1 MVVYICL
8 GSYSN
13 TPDPSVVIARRDGP
27 ESVRFWFSTAGESH
41 GPGEVALVHGAP
53 AGLPLLAE
61 DVDRDLFRRQQGYGR
76 GGRQKI
82 ERDTVEFLGGVR
94 HGYALGS
101 PIAMLVRND
110 DYANWEDRMS
120 PAPPDEDAKPTK
132 KVTLPRPGH
141 ADLAGM
147 QKYDFDDLRNV
158 LERSSARETTARV
171 AAGAIARKLLSEF
184 GISIRSAVYRIGGAS
199 MEKEEA
205 ARLADRADGSD
216 VRCPDPE
223 ATEAMKAEIDAA
235 RKERDAL
242 GGEFVVV
249 AEGCPPGLGSYVDW
263 RDKLDARL
271 AAAVMSINAIKGVE
285 VGLGFGVA
293 SRRSSEVQ
301 DEILLQNGSGSPRF
315 ARASNNLGGLE
326 GGMTNG
332 EPVVVSAAMKPIST
346 IARALRTV
354 DLSTMEPA
362 RAFRERADSC
372 AVPAAAV
379 VGEAMVAVVLADALL
394 EKFGGDNMTDLRAS
408 YESYASRLREMM
420 VRPEVHAGDPAP
432 RP

>member
-1 MVVYICL
+1 
-8 GSYSN
+8 
-13 TPDPSVVIARRDGP
+13 
-27 ESVRFWFSTAGESH
+27 
-41 GPGEVALVHGAP
+41 VHGTP
-53 AGLPLLAE
+53 AGLRIVAD

-82 ERDTVEFLGGVR
+82 ERDRVEFLGGVR

-120 PAPPDEDAKPTK
+120 PAPPEEGARPTK

-171 AAGAIARKLLSEF
+171 AAGAVARRLLEEF
-184 GISIRSAVYRIGGAS
+184 GITVRSAVYRIGGAS
-199 MEKEEA
+199 MDKARA
-205 ARLADRADGSD
+205 ALLAENADDSD
-216 VRCPDPE
+216 VRCPDPG
-223 ATEAMKAEIDAA
+223 ATEEMKAEIDAA
-235 RKERDAL
+235 RRERDAL

-301 DEILLQNGSGSPRF
+301 DEILLQENGDGARRF
-315 ARASNNLGGLE
+315 SRASNNLGGLE

-332 EPVVVSAAMKPIST
+332 EPVVVAAAMKPIST
-346 IARALRTV
+346 IAKALRTV
-354 DLSTMEPA
+354 DLATMEPA

-394 EKFGGDNMTDLRAS
+394 EKFGGDNVTDLRAS
-408 YESYASRLREMM
+408 YEAYMDRLGAMA
-420 VRPEVHAGDPAP
+420 RPPVSAQP
-432 RP
+432 